1 MITTFLERISQ
12 ALTESGTMNT
22 SSTFSRGKGHSS
34 DNNTNSTASKPI
46 AGCGGCGN
54 IDIRIDAHGDVNI
67 YNCSTPAGTVTTSPP
82 SCEPCFPC
90 VGACLPAVP
99 GAKHELRREQKLTKL
114 ADGVRVP
121 SSLAAGAMLLARQFL
136 LAKTPTNAVESAA
149 FASLGQLPRGL
160 LSCPAAASILF
171 RNL

>member
-1 MITTFLERISQ
+1 
-12 ALTESGTMNT
+12 MNT
-22 SSTFSRGKGHSS
+22 SSTFSRGKGHRS
-34 DNNTNSTASKPI
+34 DNNTNSTVSKPI

-99 GAKHELRREQKLTKL
+99 GAKHELRREQKLNKL
-114 ADGVRVP
+114 ADGVRAP
-121 SSLAAGAMLLARQFL
+121 SSLAAEGMLLTRQFL
-136 LAKTPTNAVESAA
+136 LGKTPANAVESAA

>member
-1 MITTFLERISQ
+1 
-12 ALTESGTMNT
+12 MNT
-22 SSTFSRGKGHSS
+22 SSTFSRGKGHRS
-34 DNNTNSTASKPI
+34 DNNTNSTVSKPI

-99 GAKHELRREQKLTKL
+99 GAKHELRREQKLNKL
-114 ADGVRVP
+114 ADGVRAP
-121 SSLAAGAMLLARQFL
+121 SSLAAEGMLLTRQFL
-136 LAKTPTNAVESAA
+136 LGKTPANAVESAA
-149 FASLGQLPRGL
+149 FASLGPLPRGL
-160 LSCPAAASILF
+160 LSCPA
-171 RNL
+171 